1 MKPVESILDHV
12 DGAVVCLEA
21 STLRPTFV
29 SAAARE
35 LVGDGG
41 ESDWSEKPEG
51 WRRLFDPEDWPRIA
65 GLCQAVASDGRR
77 RSARHVLRCRS
88 SGKAR
93 SFRTSVSRLPDH
105 PDHPEL
111 GRLLAHMLDLT
122 EEVGAGARISEESA
136 LRDLLR
142 HAPLAAF
149 VLDGE
154 GVVTM
159 AQGKGLERIGVDPAL
174 ALGRSMLSGDWPCHW
189 ITENTK
195 RVLAGESF
203 GAVVNVDGG
212 WLSVKYVPVRG
223 PGGVEGALAFATD
236 ITECKR
242 VVDLIGTIDAVIW
255 QAHGA
260 DRRLSFVGGSA
271 EKLLGESPELWL
283 GRTDFFERHL
293 VDDERDEVVAAI
305 TAVAADGVER
315 TIAHRLRRADGSE
328 RWCRTTLR
336 ATETSTEVVGLML
349 DVTERHTI
357 ERALDP
363 VDRRWQIVAEQAPV
377 VVYTLDRD
385 LRFTSGIG
393 RNLSKLGLAPKGTL
407 IGLPIEEYF
416 HAPAAQ
422 PLVAAHRAA
431 LGGETVSLRE
441 SWRGRTYDVRLE
453 PLRDDGDN
461 GSTIM
466 GVVGVA
472 VDVTQE
478 ETRSRERERLLEL
491 ERAAHAQADE
501 AVQARDE
508 LFGIASHELR
518 TPLAGLLLTL
528 QAARASAPN
537 EGAVRRLQLAE
548 RQAMRINAMIEEL
561 LDVSRLSAGRRLE
574 LEREDVD
581 LALLTRQIVAR
592 FEPEIDASK
601 ATVTVHASD
610 AVVGYWD
617 RSRLDQVVTNLLSN
631 ALKYGRGRP
640 VDVTIEAVRPEMAR
654 LAVRDYGVGIAPG
667 DLGLLFHPFRRLHRN
682 LHFRGVGLGLYIVA
696 EIVRAHGGQIR
707 VESEPNCGA
716 LFTVELPTARPAP
729 A

>member
-1 MKPVESILDHV
+1 MKSGESILDHV
-12 DGAVVCLEA
+12 DGAVVCLEVG
-21 STLRPTFV
+21 TLRPTFV
-29 SAAARE
+29 SAAAHE
-35 LVGDGG
+35 LAGDGAG
-41 ESDWSEKPEG
+41 AHWSETPEG

-65 GLCQAVASDGRR
+65 DLCQAVASDGHR
-77 RSARHVLRCRS
+77 RSARHVLRCRE
-88 SGKAR
+88 GRTR

-105 PDHPEL
+105 PEP

-122 EEVGAGARISEESA
+122 DEVGERVQVSEELA
-136 LRDLLR
+136 LRDILR

-159 AQGKGLERIGVDPAL
+159 AQGKGLERIGVDPARTV
-174 ALGRSMLSGDWPCHW
+174 GRSMLEGDWPCHW
-189 ITENTK
+189 ITENTR
-195 RVLAGESF
+195 RVLRGESF
-203 GAVVNVDGG
+203 AAVVNVDGG
-212 WLSVKYVPVRG
+212 WLSVKYVPVHGLR
-223 PGGVEGALAFATD
+223 GVEGALAFATD

-242 VVDLIGTIDAVIW
+242 IVDLIGTIDAVIW
-255 QAHGA
+255 QARGA
-260 DRRLSFVGGSA
+260 DRRLAFVGGAA
-271 EKLLGESPELWL
+271 EALLGESPERWL

-293 VDDERDEVVAAI
+293 VDEERQEVIAAI
-305 TAVAADGVER
+305 AAVAAGGGER
-315 TIAHRLRRADGSE
+315 TIAHRVRRADGSE

-336 ATETSTEVVGLML
+336 AVAEAAEDSREVVGLML
-349 DVTERHTI
+349 DVTERKTI
-357 ERALDP
+357 ERALLP

-377 VVYTLDRD
+377 VVYTLDRE

-393 RNLSKLGLAPKGTL
+393 RSLSALGLSPKGTL
-407 IGLPIEEYF
+407 IGLSIEEYF
-416 HAPAAQ
+416 HAPEAR
-422 PLVAAHRAA
+422 PLVDAHRTA
-431 LGGETVSLRE
+431 LDGQTVTLRE
-441 SWRGRTYDVRLE
+441 AWRGRTYDVRLE
-453 PLRDDGDN
+453 PLRDD
-461 GSTIM
+461 SSRII

-478 ETRSRERERLLEL
+478 EDRARERERLLEA

-508 LFGIASHELR
+508 LFGIASHVLR

-528 QAARASAPN
+528 QAARAAAPN

-561 LDVSRLSAGRRLE
+561 LDVSRLSSGRRLE

-601 ATVTVHASD
+601 ASVTVHATD
-610 AVVGYWD
+610 AVVGHWD

-640 VDVTIEAVRPEMAR
+640 VEITVERVRPELAR
-654 LAVRDYGVGIAPG
+654 FAVRDYGVGIAPG

-696 EIVRAHGGQIR
+696 EIVRAHGGQIS

-716 LFTVELPTARPAP
+716 LFTVELPTTQPPA
-729 A
+729 